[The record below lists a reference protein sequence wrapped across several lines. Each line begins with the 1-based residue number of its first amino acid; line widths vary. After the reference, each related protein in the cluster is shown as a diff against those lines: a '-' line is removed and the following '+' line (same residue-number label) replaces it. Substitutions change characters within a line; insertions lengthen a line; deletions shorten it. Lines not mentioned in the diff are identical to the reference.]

1 MQISGDLTV
10 DGSITY
16 INTTELDVS
25 DNIIQINTGLTGTP
39 PVNMVSGMKVNRGSE
54 DPYFFIFSEADD
66 TFRIGINAS
75 EGGLPGGTQAVAT
88 REDSPIGTA
97 VPFWNSTANRF
108 DTNAGLTFSAASGL
122 DVDNRITANLL
133 TLQNI
138 PNLASE
144 ATALVIATDGSVGT
158 RELGTN
164 AFSSAAFA
172 LDSSLAEV
180 RTLVNI
186 HEASIGN
193 IYVELGY
200 ADASTTALNTLI
212 QNLETSVGALDVL
225 TQDHTADIAQ
235 LDASIVRID
244 AYQAIQ
250 DASIAA
256 VGGAWKPYIDGSLAQ
271 RDASITVLFA
281 KNAAQD
287 ASIIRI
293 DASLND
299 TIELFDVIDAS
310 FQALWAYN
318 AIQDSSIA
326 ALEAATPNVAN
337 GLQILSDGSIGLGG
351 QLMEDTT
358 IDASNYVFQ
367 VGAGDFQ
374 DNNVEYSHFYISPN
388 EVFMEYQAPS
398 GDIGAHIGVGS
409 GGEFSLAFNNSFIYD
424 SGDGKGLVY
433 GDDYSS
439 TFDANSLITKAF
451 AESLVDEVSTRI
463 FNAEG
468 DIASLDASIVR
479 IDGSIVNIYDYQ
491 AIQDASILAL
501 EAATPNVA
509 NGLQILSDGSI
520 GLGGQ
525 LLESTTIDAS
535 DYVFWVGAGDFQGG
549 NQEYSSIS
557 ISSSQV
563 YMDSG
568 DPTAQVYIRLD
579 STGRFDLI
587 FNNSVITDNGD
598 GKGLVYNQDYSATF
612 VANSL
617 ITKAFA
623 ESLVGEV
630 STRLSTAETDIT
642 NIETSLGIL
651 NNWNV
656 SQDASIVTLRNTT
669 LSALQTA
676 NNGLTANDT
685 SVALGGALTHD
696 TDIDATG
703 YTFSVTGGLS
713 VYGTL
718 TVDGSVTYV
727 NSVDLNVSD
736 NIITVN
742 YGETGPGV
750 TKGFAGLKVDRGTA
764 DDYVLVF
771 SEATDTFRIGIANE
785 SGLPTGTQA
794 VATREDTPEGF
805 GIPFWNGSLFRFD
818 TSSGF
823 EFTPGVGLSL
833 PIATNDPAEATALM
847 ITPAG
852 LVVSRELGT
861 MAFATATD
869 YTLKT
874 LFDSSVAA
882 IWTKF
887 GSVDTSIAGLDTL
900 TQTHTTDINN
910 LESSVGALDLLTQNH
925 TQSIADLSTGK
936 LDAVATV
943 TGILGGHEVFSNEAD
958 NIAYIK
964 KIVAGTGATITSDAS
979 TITIAVSG
987 AAGYVSKKAGTF
999 DGTAGTSLS
1008 ITAATHGLG
1017 IGPLQVTVYDGTDQ
1031 VWVDVDCAANGDITL
1046 EWTGGSLSASCK
1058 YIIMG

>member
-1 MQISGDLTV
+1 MAKYV
-10 DGSITY
+10 HP
-16 INTTELDVS
+16 NM
-25 DNIIQINTGLTGTP
+25 II
-39 PVNMVSGMKVNRGSE
+39 
-54 DPYFFIFSEADD
+54 D
-66 TFRIGINAS
+66 
-75 EGGLPGGTQAVAT
+75 
-88 REDSPIGTA
+88 
-97 VPFWNSTANRF
+97 
-108 DTNAGLTFSAASGL
+108 
-122 DVDNRITANLL
+122 
-133 TLQNI
+133 
-138 PNLASE
+138 
-144 ATALVIATDGSVGT
+144 
-158 RELGTN
+158 
-164 AFSSAAFA
+164 SSAAF
-172 LDSSLAEV
+172 LKNVTFDSSVYFQGVTHINAPAAV
-180 RTLVNI
+180 SSQTPFALVL
-186 HEASIGN
+186 ESGSGTDLQ
-193 IYVELGY
+193 VKSVQLGTM
-200 ADASTTALNTLI
+200 AKENATSWDASLSAIRTDI
-212 QNLETSVGALDVL
+212 GNLETSIGALDTLTQSHTTQLGIHNASIGVL
-225 TQDHTADIAQ
+225 TSLTAVHDSS
-235 LDASIVRID
+235 LGFLN
-244 AYQAIQ
+244 AYRLIQ
-250 DASIAA
+250 DASIEA
-256 VGGAWKPYIDGSLAQ
+256 VGGAWKPYVDGSLAT
-271 RDASITVLFA
+271 RDSSIIALFA

-287 ASIIRI
+287 ASIVRI

-310 FQALWAYN
+310 FQALWDYN
-318 AIQDSSIA
+318 AIQDASIA

-367 VGAGDFQ
+367 VGAGDF
-374 DNNVEYSHFYISPN
+374 N
-388 EVFMEYQAPS
+388 
-398 GDIGAHIGVGS
+398 
-409 GGEFSLAFNNSFIYD
+409 
-424 SGDGKGLVY
+424 
-433 GDDYSS
+433 
-439 TFDANSLITKAF
+439 
-451 AESLVDEVSTRI
+451 
-463 FNAEG
+463 
-468 DIASLDASIVR
+468 
-479 IDGSIVNIYDYQ
+479 
-491 AIQDASILAL
+491 
-501 EAATPNVA
+501 
-509 NGLQILSDGSI
+509 
-520 GLGGQ
+520 
-525 LLESTTIDAS
+525 
-535 DYVFWVGAGDFQGG
+535 WG

-557 ISSSQV
+557 IRSSQV

-568 DPTAQVYIRLD
+568 DSTAGGHIRLD
-579 STGRFDLI
+579 SAGGFELD
-587 FNNSVITDNGD
+587 FNNSVIIDNGD

-617 ITKAFA
+617 ITKSFA
-623 ESLVGEV
+623 ESLVQSAAVNVANGLHILSDGSVGLGGVLLQDTSIATDGQILTFGTGGVGDVAEDGYFIQINDGGSQEGISIQTKANTGADFASIDLGAQAGSAGQMLIRSTQSIDIAVEGGTFRVYGTSGDDITLSPSGIVITSQFEGPGAIYADDYEPYFIARSLVTKQFTESLVGEV
-630 STRLSTAETDIT
+630 STRLNTAETDIANIETSLGTLNGLINTNTTDISNIETSLGTLNGLINTNTTDIT

-651 NNWNV
+651 NSWNV

-742 YGETGPGV
+742 YGETGAGV
-750 TKGFAGLKVDRGTA
+750 SKGFAGLKVDRGTE

-805 GIPFWNGSLFRFD
+805 GIPFWDGSLYRFD

-833 PIATNDPAEATALM
+833 PIATNDPSEATALM

-852 LVVSRELGT
+852 LVVSRDLGT

-900 TQTHTTDINN
+900 TQTHTTNINN

-943 TGILGGHEVFSNEAD
+943 TGITGGHEVFSNEAD

-979 TITIAVSG
+979 TITIAVEG
-987 AAGYVSKKAGTF
+987 VAGYVSKYAGIF

-1008 ITAATHGLG
+1008 ITAATHGRG

-1046 EWTGGSLSASCK
+1046 EWTAGALSASCK

>member
-1 MQISGDLTV
+1 MAKYV
-10 DGSITY
+10 HP
-16 INTTELDVS
+16 NM
-25 DNIIQINTGLTGTP
+25 II
-39 PVNMVSGMKVNRGSE
+39 
-54 DPYFFIFSEADD
+54 D
-66 TFRIGINAS
+66 
-75 EGGLPGGTQAVAT
+75 
-88 REDSPIGTA
+88 
-97 VPFWNSTANRF
+97 
-108 DTNAGLTFSAASGL
+108 
-122 DVDNRITANLL
+122 
-133 TLQNI
+133 
-138 PNLASE
+138 
-144 ATALVIATDGSVGT
+144 
-158 RELGTN
+158 
-164 AFSSAAFA
+164 SSAAF
-172 LDSSLAEV
+172 LKNVTFDSSVYFQGVTHINAPAAV
-180 RTLVNI
+180 SSQTPFALVL
-186 HEASIGN
+186 ESGSGTDLQ
-193 IYVELGY
+193 VKSVQLGTM
-200 ADASTTALNTLI
+200 AKENATSWDASLSAIRTDI
-212 QNLETSVGALDVL
+212 GNLETSVGALDTLTQSHTTQLGIHNASIGVL
-225 TQDHTADIAQ
+225 TSLTAVHDSS
-235 LDASIVRID
+235 LGFLN
-244 AYQAIQ
+244 AYRLIQ

-256 VGGAWKPYIDGSLAQ
+256 VGGAWKPYVDGSLAT
-271 RDASITVLFA
+271 RDSSIIALFA

-287 ASIIRI
+287 ASIVRI

-310 FQALWAYN
+310 FQALWDYN
-318 AIQDSSIA
+318 AIQDASIA
-326 ALEAATPNVAN
+326 ALEAATVNSWNGLTTSVDNSIGLGGTLAQDTIIDASDYSLILGSKDFEALSDVYSYIELDAAKTGVALVAGDGTEESLISVKNDGGIVIDFSGAATINDFGSEQGLVYGGDYSASFVGNSLITKTFAESLIQSAAVNVAN
-337 GLQILSDGSIGLGG
+337 GLHILSDGSVGLGG
-351 QLMEDTT
+351 VLLQDTSIATDGQILTFGTGGVGNVVEDGYFIQINDGGAQEGISIQTKANT
-358 IDASNYVFQ
+358 GADFASIDLGAQAGSAGQMLIRSTQSIDIAVEGGTFQ
-367 VGAGDFQ
+367 VYGTSGD
-374 DNNVEYSHFYISPN
+374 NITLS
-388 EVFMEYQAPS
+388 PS
-398 GDIGAHIGVGS
+398 GIVITSQFEGPGA
-409 GGEFSLAFNNSFIYD
+409 IYA
-424 SGDGKGLVY
+424 
-433 GDDYSS
+433 DDYEPY
-439 TFDANSLITKAF
+439 FIAR
-451 AESLVDEVSTRI
+451 SLV
-463 FNAEG
+463 
-468 DIASLDASIVR
+468 
-479 IDGSIVNIYDYQ
+479 
-491 AIQDASILAL
+491 
-501 EAATPNVA
+501 
-509 NGLQILSDGSI
+509 
-520 GLGGQ
+520 
-525 LLESTTIDAS
+525 
-535 DYVFWVGAGDFQGG
+535 
-549 NQEYSSIS
+549 
-557 ISSSQV
+557 
-563 YMDSG
+563 
-568 DPTAQVYIRLD
+568 
-579 STGRFDLI
+579 
-587 FNNSVITDNGD
+587 
-598 GKGLVYNQDYSATF
+598 
-612 VANSL
+612 
-617 ITKAFA
+617 TKQFT

-630 STRLSTAETDIT
+630 STRLNTAETDISNIETSLGTLNGLINTNTTDISNIETSLGTLNGLINTNTTDIT

-651 NNWNV
+651 NSWNV

-742 YGETGPGV
+742 YGETGAGV
-750 TKGFAGLKVDRGTA
+750 SKGFAGLKVDRGTE

-805 GIPFWNGSLFRFD
+805 GIPFWNGSLYRFD

-900 TQTHTTDINN
+900 TQTHTTEINN

-925 TQSIADLSTGK
+925 TLSISDLSTGK
-936 LDAVATV
+936 LDAVAST
-943 TGILGGHEVFSNEAD
+943 TGITGHEVYSNEAD

-964 KIVAGTGATITSDAS
+964 RLIAGTGVSMISDSS
-979 TITIAVSG
+979 TITISADLTSG
-987 AAGYVSKKAGTF
+987 VLKYKGTF
-999 DGTAGTSLS
+999 NGTSSTSLS
-1008 ITAATHGLG
+1008 IPAATHKLG

-1058 YIIMG
+1058 YIIVG

>member
-1 MQISGDLTV
+1 MAKYV
-10 DGSITY
+10 HP
-16 INTTELDVS
+16 NM
-25 DNIIQINTGLTGTP
+25 II
-39 PVNMVSGMKVNRGSE
+39 
-54 DPYFFIFSEADD
+54 D
-66 TFRIGINAS
+66 
-75 EGGLPGGTQAVAT
+75 
-88 REDSPIGTA
+88 
-97 VPFWNSTANRF
+97 
-108 DTNAGLTFSAASGL
+108 
-122 DVDNRITANLL
+122 
-133 TLQNI
+133 
-138 PNLASE
+138 
-144 ATALVIATDGSVGT
+144 
-158 RELGTN
+158 
-164 AFSSAAFA
+164 SSAAF
-172 LDSSLAEV
+172 LKSVTFDSSVYFQGVTHINAPAAV
-180 RTLVNI
+180 SSQTPFALVL
-186 HEASIGN
+186 ESGSGTDLQ
-193 IYVELGY
+193 VKSVQLGTM
-200 ADASTTALNTLI
+200 AKENATSWDASLSAIRTDI
-212 QNLETSVGALDVL
+212 GHLETSVGALDTLTQSHTTQLGIHNASIGVL
-225 TQDHTADIAQ
+225 TSLTAVHDSS
-235 LDASIVRID
+235 LGFLN
-244 AYQAIQ
+244 AYRLIQ
-250 DASIAA
+250 DASIEA
-256 VGGAWKPYIDGSLAQ
+256 VGGAWKPYVDGSLAA
-271 RDASITVLFA
+271 RDSSIIALFA

-299 TIELFDVIDAS
+299 TVELFDVIDAS
-310 FQALWAYN
+310 LQELWNYN
-318 AIQDSSIA
+318 
-326 ALEAATPNVAN
+326 
-337 GLQILSDGSIGLGG
+337 
-351 QLMEDTT
+351 
-358 IDASNYVFQ
+358 
-367 VGAGDFQ
+367 
-374 DNNVEYSHFYISPN
+374 
-388 EVFMEYQAPS
+388 
-398 GDIGAHIGVGS
+398 
-409 GGEFSLAFNNSFIYD
+409 
-424 SGDGKGLVY
+424 
-433 GDDYSS
+433 
-439 TFDANSLITKAF
+439 
-451 AESLVDEVSTRI
+451 
-463 FNAEG
+463 
-468 DIASLDASIVR
+468 
-479 IDGSIVNIYDYQ
+479 
-491 AIQDASILAL
+491 AIQDASIALAISGTTS
-501 EAATPNVA
+501 AW
-509 NGLQILSDGSI
+509 NGLTRTDNSI
-520 GLGGQ
+520 GLGGTLSQ
-525 LLESTTIDAS
+525 NTVINSS
-535 DYVFWVGAGDFQGG
+535 DYDFIIGGGDLDTQEGSYGGIEILSVEKPIAINIRAGDANNLAGLAVGSDGTLSIYFSGG
-549 NQEYSSIS
+549 AIIADE
-557 ISSSQV
+557 
-563 YMDSG
+563 
-568 DPTAQVYIRLD
+568 A
-579 STGRFDLI
+579 STG
-587 FNNSVITDNGD
+587 
-598 GKGLVYNQDYSATF
+598 GLVYSDDYSATF

-617 ITKAFA
+617 ITKSFA

-676 NNGLTANDT
+676 NNGLTVNDT

-696 TDIDATG
+696 TDIDAAG

-742 YGETGPGV
+742 YGETGAGV
-750 TKGFAGLKVDRGTA
+750 SKGFAGLKVDRGTE
-764 DDYVLVF
+764 DDYVFVF
-771 SEATDTFRIGIANE
+771 AEATDTFRIGIANE

-805 GIPFWNGSLFRFD
+805 GIPFWNGSLYRFD

-833 PIATNDPAEATALM
+833 PIATDDPAEATALM

-943 TGILGGHEVFSNEAD
+943 TGIAGGHEVFSNEAD

-987 AAGYVSKKAGTF
+987 AAGYVSKYAGTF

>member
-1 MQISGDLTV
+1 MAKYV
-10 DGSITY
+10 HP
-16 INTTELDVS
+16 NM
-25 DNIIQINTGLTGTP
+25 II
-39 PVNMVSGMKVNRGSE
+39 
-54 DPYFFIFSEADD
+54 D
-66 TFRIGINAS
+66 
-75 EGGLPGGTQAVAT
+75 
-88 REDSPIGTA
+88 
-97 VPFWNSTANRF
+97 
-108 DTNAGLTFSAASGL
+108 
-122 DVDNRITANLL
+122 
-133 TLQNI
+133 
-138 PNLASE
+138 
-144 ATALVIATDGSVGT
+144 
-158 RELGTN
+158 
-164 AFSSAAFA
+164 SSAAF
-172 LDSSLAEV
+172 LKSVTFDSSVYFQGVTHINAPAAV
-180 RTLVNI
+180 SSQTPFALVL
-186 HEASIGN
+186 ESGSGTDLQ
-193 IYVELGY
+193 VKSVQLGTM
-200 ADASTTALNTLI
+200 AKENATSWDASLSAIRTDI
-212 QNLETSVGALDVL
+212 GHLETSVGALDTLTQSHTTQLGIHNASIGVL
-225 TQDHTADIAQ
+225 TSLTAVHDSS
-235 LDASIVRID
+235 LGFLN
-244 AYQAIQ
+244 AYRLIQ
-250 DASIAA
+250 DASIEA
-256 VGGAWKPYIDGSLAQ
+256 VGGAWKPYVDGSLAA
-271 RDASITVLFA
+271 RDSSIIALFA

-299 TIELFDVIDAS
+299 TVELFDVIDAS
-310 FQALWAYN
+310 LQELWNYN
-318 AIQDSSIA
+318 
-326 ALEAATPNVAN
+326 
-337 GLQILSDGSIGLGG
+337 
-351 QLMEDTT
+351 
-358 IDASNYVFQ
+358 
-367 VGAGDFQ
+367 
-374 DNNVEYSHFYISPN
+374 
-388 EVFMEYQAPS
+388 
-398 GDIGAHIGVGS
+398 
-409 GGEFSLAFNNSFIYD
+409 
-424 SGDGKGLVY
+424 
-433 GDDYSS
+433 
-439 TFDANSLITKAF
+439 
-451 AESLVDEVSTRI
+451 
-463 FNAEG
+463 
-468 DIASLDASIVR
+468 
-479 IDGSIVNIYDYQ
+479 
-491 AIQDASILAL
+491 AIQDASIALAISGTTS
-501 EAATPNVA
+501 AW
-509 NGLQILSDGSI
+509 NGLTRTDNSI
-520 GLGGQ
+520 GLGGTLSQ
-525 LLESTTIDAS
+525 NTVINSS
-535 DYVFWVGAGDFQGG
+535 DYDFIIGGGDLDTQEGSYGGIEILSVEKPIAINIRAGDANNLAGLAVGSDGTLSIYFSGG
-549 NQEYSSIS
+549 AIIADE
-557 ISSSQV
+557 
-563 YMDSG
+563 
-568 DPTAQVYIRLD
+568 A
-579 STGRFDLI
+579 STG
-587 FNNSVITDNGD
+587 
-598 GKGLVYNQDYSATF
+598 GLVYSDDYSATF

-617 ITKAFA
+617 ITKSFA

-685 SVALGGALTHD
+685 NVALGGALTHD
-696 TDIDATG
+696 TDIDAAG

-742 YGETGPGV
+742 YGETGAGV
-750 TKGFAGLKVDRGTA
+750 SKGFAGLKVDRGTE
-764 DDYVLVF
+764 DDYVFVF
-771 SEATDTFRIGIANE
+771 AEATDTFRIGIANE

-805 GIPFWNGSLFRFD
+805 GIPFWNGSLYRFD

-833 PIATNDPAEATALM
+833 PIATDDPAEATALM

-943 TGILGGHEVFSNEAD
+943 TGIDGGHQVFSNEAD

-987 AAGYVSKKAGTF
+987 AAGYVSKYAGTF

>member
-1 MQISGDLTV
+1 MDYRVLAVYNNKLLLKATNGTDEAYIDIDNDSAEILASNDATLSGAKSATIQSSNY
-10 DGSITY
+10 GSISLS
-16 INTTELDVS
+16 E
-25 DNIIQINTGLTGTP
+25 QGLVVT
-39 PVNMVSGMKVNRGSE
+39 
-54 DPYFFIFSEADD
+54 
-66 TFRIGINAS
+66 
-75 EGGLPGGTQAVAT
+75 
-88 REDSPIGTA
+88 
-97 VPFWNSTANRF
+97 
-108 DTNAGLTFSAASGL
+108 
-122 DVDNRITANLL
+122 
-133 TLQNI
+133 
-138 PNLASE
+138 
-144 ATALVIATDGSVGT
+144 
-158 RELGTN
+158 
-164 AFSSAAFA
+164 
-172 LDSSLAEV
+172 DSSTTTQGLIYA
-180 RTLVNI
+180 
-186 HEASIGN
+186 GN
-193 IYVELGY
+193 YE
-200 ADASTTALNTLI
+200 D
-212 QNLETSVGALDVL
+212 D
-225 TQDHTADIAQ
+225 
-235 LDASIVRID
+235 
-244 AYQAIQ
+244 
-250 DASIAA
+250 
-256 VGGAWKPYIDGSLAQ
+256 
-271 RDASITVLFA
+271 F
-281 KNAAQD
+281 
-287 ASIIRI
+287 
-293 DASLND
+293 
-299 TIELFDVIDAS
+299 
-310 FQALWAYN
+310 
-318 AIQDSSIA
+318 
-326 ALEAATPNVAN
+326 VAR
-337 GLQILSDGSIGLGG
+337 
-351 QLMEDTT
+351 
-358 IDASNYVFQ
+358 
-367 VGAGDFQ
+367 
-374 DNNVEYSHFYISPN
+374 
-388 EVFMEYQAPS
+388 
-398 GDIGAHIGVGS
+398 
-409 GGEFSLAFNNSFIYD
+409 
-424 SGDGKGLVY
+424 
-433 GDDYSS
+433 
-439 TFDANSLITKAF
+439 
-451 AESLVDEVSTRI
+451 SLV
-463 FNAEG
+463 
-468 DIASLDASIVR
+468 
-479 IDGSIVNIYDYQ
+479 
-491 AIQDASILAL
+491 
-501 EAATPNVA
+501 
-509 NGLQILSDGSI
+509 
-520 GLGGQ
+520 
-525 LLESTTIDAS
+525 
-535 DYVFWVGAGDFQGG
+535 
-549 NQEYSSIS
+549 
-557 ISSSQV
+557 
-563 YMDSG
+563 
-568 DPTAQVYIRLD
+568 
-579 STGRFDLI
+579 
-587 FNNSVITDNGD
+587 
-598 GKGLVYNQDYSATF
+598 
-612 VANSL
+612 
-617 ITKAFA
+617 TKQFT

-742 YGETGPGV
+742 YGETGAGV
-750 TKGFAGLKVDRGTA
+750 SKGFAGLKVDRGTE
-764 DDYVLVF
+764 DDYVFVF
-771 SEATDTFRIGIANE
+771 AEATDTFRIGIANE

-805 GIPFWNGSLFRFD
+805 GIPFWNGSLYRFD

-925 TQSIADLSTGK
+925 TQSISDLSTGK

-943 TGILGGHEVFSNEAD
+943 TGIDGGHQVFSNEAD

-987 AAGYVSKKAGTF
+987 AAGYVSKYAGTF
-999 DGTAGTSLS
+999 NGTAGTSLS